1 MAKSSLEIVLVDE
14 GGSPGGSPSPLPNVA
29 TPAAQPSTAAPS
41 MRVANPPERLPLPSH
56 DEKITPAKPQVR
68 EPSRPDVDTSA
79 KLIKAVDVL
88 AGSIGAGGLLGQV
101 KSTINTFSAVKGAL
115 DALAAPRAAPKVLDV
130 LPSASSTAPDVSPL
144 EGAADEAGR
153 SVSDLATSVDT
164 AAKKIDAAAD
174 GLTAPATAPD
184 KPTDLPSSR
193 QPGETFAKDKPK
205 EDWPILA
212 KDTSAPEVKIDAPQI
227 DIPQL
232 DAPSV
237 NVHVDKPDLSDVAKA
252 GEAGE
257 SLAGKATSTALEK
270 AATTTVASASTSAGG
285 STAGGAALAAAA
297 NPATIALAGLA
308 AAGIGAAVATKKL
321 SDAFHEEAQKL
332 EAYSPDVAAAS
343 AENEIRHELAM
354 LRRAEQIGPQLA
366 QAERLRGRF
375 EESMS
380 DAWTKILEVLLKIYE
395 FFEPAI
401 ARIPPFIDLIAALPD
416 ALWAK
421 IDEVIAALT
430 FYDDEDDKIA
440 ARQTAEAT
448 MRLGKAFEEFV
459 RGREDEKELA
469 VDPFFEQFLASG
481 PKAPQPAAPV
491 PMPAIGGI

>member
-14 GGSPGGSPSPLPNVA
+14 GGSPSAPLPSNVA

-41 MRVANPPERLPLPSH
+41 MRVAHLPERQPLPSH

-130 LPSASSTAPDVSPL
+130 LPSAPSTAPDVSPL

-193 QPGETFAKDKPK
+193 QPGETFAKEQPK

-395 FFEPAI
+395 FLEPAI
-401 ARIPPFIDLIAALPD
+401 VRIPPFIDLIAALPD

-459 RGREDEKELA
+459 RGREDE
-469 VDPFFEQFLASG
+469 
-481 PKAPQPAAPV
+481 
-491 PMPAIGGI
+491 